1 MSTSASTK
9 ADRHLERSAELFA
22 RAKKSIPGGVNS
34 PVRSFGAVG
43 GTPIFIEKAK
53 GCRVTDA
60 DGNDYIDY
68 LASWGPLILGHADP
82 RVVHLMEREIRR
94 GTSYGCPTELEVD
107 LAELVCQSVP
117 SVESIRMV
125 NSGTEAS
132 MSILRLARGV
142 TGRNKIVKIEGCYHG
157 HVDSM
162 LVKAGSGL
170 ATLGIPGT
178 PGVTE
183 GTTADTILIPYNNLD
198 AAEKAMATHKDEVA
212 ALIVEPIAGNMGMIP
227 PADGYLQGLRD
238 LTERFGALLIFDE
251 VITGFRVHLGGAQ
264 ALYGVTPDLTMF
276 GKIIGGGMPVGAYG
290 GRRDLIESMA
300 PVGGIYQAGTL
311 SGNPLA
317 MTAGLATLQIL
328 QDESIYAELDRK
340 SRMLSEG
347 LGSAAAEA
355 GVPVHQTRVG
365 SMSGLLFQDGPVIDY
380 EGALRS
386 DTDRYAKFFHGMLA
400 EGHYFAPS
408 QFETTF
414 VSVAHSEAEIEQTV
428 DAARKVMKSL

>member
-1 MSTSASTK
+1 MSIHTSAK
-9 ADRHLERSAELFA
+9 AGRQLDRSAELFA
-22 RAKKSIPGGVNS
+22 RAQKSIPGGVNS

-53 GCRVTDA
+53 GCRVTDV

-107 LAELVCQSVP
+107 LAELVCQFVP

-132 MSILRLARGV
+132 MSALRLARGV
-142 TGRNKIVKIEGCYHG
+142 TGRNKIIKIEGCYHG

-162 LVKAGSGL
+162 LAKAGSGL

-183 GTTADTILIPYNNLD
+183 GTTADTVLIPYNNLD
-198 AAEKAMATHKDEVA
+198 AAEKALAAHENEVA

-227 PADGYLQGLRD
+227 PLEGYLQGLRD

-251 VITGFRVHLGGAQ
+251 VISGFRVHIGGAQ

-300 PVGGIYQAGTL
+300 PVGDIYQAGTL

-340 SRMLSEG
+340 SQMLAEG
-347 LGSAAAEA
+347 LGSAASEA
-355 GVPVHQTRVG
+355 GVPICQTRVG
-365 SMSGLLFQDGPVIDY
+365 SMSGLLFQEGPVSDY

-414 VSVAHSEAEIEQTV
+414 VSVAHSEAEIEQTIN
-428 DAARKVMKSL
+428 AARKVMKSL